1 MNWDLF
7 YDKIKELRQSITENQ
22 SNILGNK
29 TILTDLVHRVK
40 DINNHIDNLQFQINM
55 IHIILGVLIIV
66 IIGLIIS
73 NIILYRRINKRMK

>member
-1 MNWDLF
+1 MNWNLF
-7 YDKIKELRQSITENQ
+7 YDKINELRQSITENQ

-29 TILTDLVHRVK
+29 TILTDLMHKVK
-40 DINNHIDNLQFQINM
+40 NINNHIDNLQFQINM

-73 NIILYRRINKRMK
+73 NIILHRRINKRMK